1 MVTKRW
7 KLVDY
12 INSDHEELYD
22 LRNDPHELTN
32 LMVGG
37 WQSLRYMPAWQQTW
51 SATCAGRCTTCSGAK
66 RPAADCDTAR
76 S

>member
-1 MVTKRW
+1 MVTERW

-37 WQSLRYMPAWQQTW
+37 WQSLKLLPPWQQDR
-51 SATCAGRCTTCSGAK
+51 SATCARTLQQLLRCE
-66 RPAADCDTAR
+66 AAGCR
-76 S
+76 L